1 MTLPISTIGVDTG
14 LNWETNLNAS
24 LSIIDGH
31 NHSVGQGVQIQP
43 NGLDINA
50 DLSFQG
56 NNATLLRSVR
66 FLSQSAVLSGSSDVG
81 CIYVV
86 GNELYYND
94 LTGGHNVQ
102 ITNNGNVNAGA
113 GSISGLPS
121 GTASVSYSAG
131 TYVFQSAT
139 NTAANLDGA
148 SVIFRDTTASSNGVT
163 VSAPSAL
170 AANYTITWPSGAP
183 ASTLPVS
190 MDTSGNLS
198 AAAITFA
205 QLAAA
210 VQQALNPSGSI
221 IAYGGASAPAGYLIC
236 DGSAVSRTT
245 YSALFSAIGT
255 ANGIGDGS
263 TTFNVPDCRGMF
275 LRGVTG
281 ASANDPDA
289 SSRTA
294 VNGGNSANN
303 VGSVQGF
310 QIQSHIHNQ
319 GAGSGGS
326 LGIPQANNGI
336 TPFTNTTATGG
347 DETRPINIYVTYC
360 IKT

>member
-1 MTLPISTIGVDTG
+1 
-14 LNWETNLNAS
+14 
-24 LSIIDGH
+24 
-31 NHSVGQGVQIQP
+31 
-43 NGLDINA
+43 
-50 DLSFQG
+50 
-56 NNATLLRSVR
+56 
-66 FLSQSAVLSGSSDVG
+66 
-81 CIYVV
+81 
-86 GNELYYND
+86 
-94 LTGGHNVQ
+94 
-102 ITNNGNVNAGA
+102 
-113 GSISGLPS
+113 
-121 GTASVSYSAG
+121 
-131 TYVFQSAT
+131 
-139 NTAANLDGA
+139 
-148 SVIFRDTTASSNGVT
+148 
-163 VSAPSAL
+163 
-170 AANYTITWPSGAP
+170 
-183 ASTLPVS
+183 